1 MNHIEIYMEKSQ
13 PKIRIHPAQKIVAG
27 FLVLKNKT
35 IGEEENFEDSER
47 LDFDSKFEGK
57 LEDIPF

>member
-1 MNHIEIYMEKSQ
+1 MEKSQ

-27 FLVLKNKT
+27 FLALKNKT
-35 IGEEENFEDSER
+35 SSEEEKFEDYER
-47 LDFDSKFEGK
+47 LDLDSKFEGK

>member
-1 MNHIEIYMEKSQ
+1 MEKSQ

-35 IGEEENFEDSER
+35 IGEEEKFEDSER